1 MARPKRNDD
10 TRERLLAIGLSLF
23 SRHGYHGTGI
33 KDITDSA
40 GVPKGSFYNYFESK
54 EDYAAAIIRHYG
66 EQAAARWA
74 DNLKSAPASPLGTL
88 RHHYQTGIAR
98 YEQCSSKT
106 GCLVGNLA
114 AEISESS
121 ELCRDTLRT
130 VMNASRERFVKYLR
144 QAQELGEARTDLSA
158 EEMADFFWN
167 AWEGSL
173 LRMKIEN
180 STTPVRHCIDLMFEH
195 FFIS

>member
-1 MARPKRNDD
+1 MARPKHNDD
-10 TRERLLAIGLSLF
+10 TRERLLAVGLSLF
-23 SRHGYHGTGI
+23 SRQGYHGTGI

-40 GVPKGSFYNYFESK
+40 DVPKGSFYNYFKSK
-54 EDYAAAIIRHYG
+54 EDYVAEIIRHYG
-66 EQAAARWA
+66 KQAAERWA
-74 DNLKSAPASPLGTL
+74 ENLKTAPTSALGIL
-88 RHHYQTGIAR
+88 RHHYETGIAH
-98 YEQCSSKT
+98 YEQCTTKS

-121 ELCRDTLRT
+121 ELCRDALGL
-130 VMNASRERFVKYLR
+130 VMTASRERFVTYLR
-144 QAQELGEARTDLSA
+144 QAQANGEARTDLTA

-180 STTPVRHCIDLMFEH
+180 SATPVRRCIDLLFQH
-195 FFIS
+195 FFVA

>member
-10 TRERLLAIGLSLF
+10 TRERLLAIGLNLF
-23 SRHGYHGTGI
+23 SSHGYNGTGI
-33 KDITDSA
+33 KEITDAAS
-40 GVPKGSFYNYFESK
+40 VPKGSFYNYFASK
-54 EDYAAAIIRHYG
+54 EDYVAAIIRHYG

-74 DNLKSAPASPLGTL
+74 ENLKSAPASPLGTL
-88 RHHYQTGIAR
+88 RHHYETGIAQ

-121 ELCRDTLRT
+121 ELCRDTLRA
-130 VMNASRERFVKYLR
+130 VMTASRERFVKYLR
-144 QAQELGEARTDLSA
+144 AAQQAGEARTDLGA
-158 EEMADFFWN
+158 EQMAEFFWN

-180 STTPVRHCIDLMFEH
+180 STTPVRQCIALMFDH
-195 FFIS
+195 FFKA